1 MKMVE
6 EAEIVELINSS
17 KAGKNTKF
25 LSASHSLWKR
35 FGNYDRYPP
44 LVLDDNGIKSV
55 IYATF
60 SVRTRYVNLYEI
72 CTVQGQEGKGYASAA
87 WDGFL
92 DHAHQHDMGR
102 LKISCTPSSIGWH
115 NRNGLVFWAVDPTGS
130 LRSDQPIF
138 QTRKE
143 QLEFRE
149 KTIQDPRIAF
159 PEPKVMAKLKSEGL
173 EDHNFGIKKA
183 AQVMGAIKK
192 VESAWLRK
200 ALFKQ
205 K

>member
-1 MKMVE
+1 MMMVE
-6 EAEIVELINSS
+6 EAEILELIKTS
-17 KAGKNTKF
+17 KPGRNTKF
-25 LSASHSLWKR
+25 LSAAHSLWKR

-44 LVLDDNGIKSV
+44 LVVDDNGIKSV

-60 SVRTRYVNLYEI
+60 SLRTRYVNLYEI

-92 DHAHQHDMGR
+92 DHAYQHDMDR

-143 QLEFRE
+143 QLQFRE

-159 PEPKVMAKLKSEGL
+159 PESKVIAKLKSEGL